1 MPRDS
6 QSGNDGMESGMGRR
20 NEQALAIVRV
30 LAQLELFQLGLFQLE
45 GGCSICAFIRSR
57 VEFICSNICSGVMPN

>member
-20 NEQALAIVRV
+20 TERALAIVRV
-30 LAQLELFQLGLFQLE
+30 LAQLKLVQLGLFQLE

-57 VEFICSNICSGVMPN
+57 VEFI

>member
-6 QSGNDGMESGMGRR
+6 QSGKDGKESGMGRR
-20 NEQALAIVRV
+20 KEQALAIVRV
-30 LAQLELFQLGLFQLE
+30 LALLELGQLGLFQLE

-57 VEFICSNICSGVMPN
+57 VEFI

>member
-20 NEQALAIVRV
+20 NERALAIVRV
-30 LAQLELFQLGLFQLE
+30 LAQSNWFSWGLVQLRLFQLE

-57 VEFICSNICSGVMPN
+57 VEFI

>member
-1 MPRDS
+1 MPRDN
-6 QSGNDGMESGMGRR
+6 QSGNDGMESGIGRR

-30 LAQLELFQLGLFQLE
+30 LAQVELVQLE

-57 VEFICSNICSGVMPN
+57 VEFI

>member
-6 QSGNDGMESGMGRR
+6 QSGNEGMESGMGKR
-20 NEQALAIVRV
+20 NERALAIVRV
-30 LAQLELFQLGLFQLE
+30 LAQLELVQLGLFQLE

-57 VEFICSNICSGVMPN
+57 VEFI

>member
-20 NEQALAIVRV
+20 NERALAIVRV
-30 LAQLELFQLGLFQLE
+30 LAQLELVQLGAVSAEAVQLE

-57 VEFICSNICSGVMPN
+57 VEFI

>member
-1 MPRDS
+1 MPRDN

-20 NEQALAIVRV
+20 NERALEIVRV
-30 LAQLELFQLGLFQLE
+30 LAQLE

-57 VEFICSNICSGVMPN
+57 VEFI

>member
-6 QSGNDGMESGMGRR
+6 QSGNDGMESGMGRG
-20 NEQALAIVRV
+20 NERALVIVRALV
-30 LAQLELFQLGLFQLE
+30 QLELVELRLFDLRLFQLE

-57 VEFICSNICSGVMPN
+57 VEFI

>member
-20 NEQALAIVRV
+20 NERAVAIVRV
-30 LAQLELFQLGLFQLE
+30 MVQLGLFQLE
-45 GGCSICAFIRSR
+45 GGCSICGFIRSR
-57 VEFICSNICSGVMPN
+57 VQFI

>member
-6 QSGNDGMESGMGRR
+6 QSGNDGVDSGMGRKWR
-20 NEQALAIVRV
+20 ALAIVRV
-30 LAQLELFQLGLFQLE
+30 LPYWPQLGLFQLE
-45 GGCSICAFIRSR
+45 GGNSIWAFIRSS

>member
-1 MPRDS
+1 
-6 QSGNDGMESGMGRR
+6 METGMGKR

-30 LAQLELFQLGLFQLE
+30 LAQLELVQLGLFQLRLFQLE

-57 VEFICSNICSGVMPN
+57 VEFI

>member
-20 NEQALAIVRV
+20 NERALVIVRALV
-30 LAQLELFQLGLFQLE
+30 QLELVQPGLVQLRLFQLE
-45 GGCSICAFIRSR
+45 GGCSICDFIRSR
-57 VEFICSNICSGVMPN
+57 VEFI

>member
-20 NEQALAIVRV
+20 NERALAIVRV
-30 LAQLELFQLGLFQLE
+30 LVQLGLFQLE
-45 GGCSICAFIRSR
+45 GGCSICAFIRSK
-57 VEFICSNICSGVMPN
+57 VEFI

>member
-20 NEQALAIVRV
+20 NERALAIVRV
-30 LAQLELFQLGLFQLE
+30 LAQVELVQPGLLQLRLFQLE
-45 GGCSICAFIRSR
+45 GGCSICAFIRSS
-57 VEFICSNICSGVMPN
+57 VEFI

>member
-20 NEQALAIVRV
+20 NERALAIVRV
-30 LAQLELFQLGLFQLE
+30 LAQLELVQLGPFQLRLFQLE

-57 VEFICSNICSGVMPN
+57 VEFI

>member
-6 QSGNDGMESGMGRR
+6 QSGNNGMESGMGRR
-20 NEQALAIVRV
+20 NKRALAIVRV
-30 LAQLELFQLGLFQLE
+30 LVQLRLFQLE

-57 VEFICSNICSGVMPN
+57 VEFI